1 VSDRELLLVDD
12 EANILKALQRLLRRD
27 GYTILLANS
36 GEEALQLLL
45 EKKVGVIISDHRM
58 PAMTGTELLAK
69 VKDLYPDTTRIV
81 LSGFSDIDSIT
92 EAINQGNIYKF
103 LAKPWD
109 DAEIRTTVQEAFE
122 RFELRAE
129 NTRLTEELKQA
140 NIALEQKNV
149 ETSGLLEQVVNHN
162 SDAII
167 VVNKERQVVFSNP
180 SALSLL
186 IDHYRVL
193 EGDQFAMPFQ
203 ENQIIQ
209 QRLER
214 PGRPDLLLEV
224 RSIMIK
230 HEGEPAFLVTLHDIS
245 AIECIYE
252 QKQRSE
258 ANLSKI
264 IQQIFGIIN
273 ANVKKIDTYTALH
286 EERVSCLAAVI
297 GEQMELSDEEIDG
310 LKIAGLIH
318 DIGKLYAPLGILN
331 RPGPMTEAER
341 LVVQQHTDIG
351 GELVS
356 NIDFP
361 WPIQQIVGQHHE
373 RLDGTGY
380 PLGLS
385 GEQIILE
392 SRIMAVADVVVAMV
406 SERPYRNACSIDEV
420 FTMLKQESGTKFD
433 SEVVDS
439 CISVV
444 ESGCLVWLK

>member
-1 VSDRELLLVDD
+1 MSDRKLLLVDD

-27 GYTILLANS
+27 GYTILLANN
-36 GEEALQLLL
+36 GAEALQLLL
-45 EKKVGVIISDHRM
+45 ENNIGVIIADHRM
-58 PAMTGTELLAK
+58 PAMTGTELLSQ

-92 EAINQGNIYKF
+92 EVINQGNIYKF

-129 NTRLTEELKQA
+129 NTRLTKELKQA
-140 NIALEQKNV
+140 NAALEQENV
-149 ETSGLLEQVVNHN
+149 EASSLLEQVVNHN

-167 VVNKERQVVFSNP
+167 VVNKDRKVIFSNP

-209 QRLER
+209 QRLQR

-230 HEGEPAFLVTLHDIS
+230 HEGQLAFLVSLHDIS
-245 AIECIYE
+245 AIECIYQ

-258 ANLSKI
+258 ANLSKV
-264 IQQIFGIIN
+264 IQQVFRIIN
-273 ANVKKIDTYTALH
+273 ANVMQIDVYTALH
-286 EERVSCLAAVI
+286 EERVSCLAAAI
-297 GEQMELSDEEIDG
+297 GEQMELNDEEIDS

-318 DIGKLYAPLGILN
+318 DIGKAYVPLDILN

-341 LVVQQHTDIG
+341 LIVQQHTGIG
-351 GELVS
+351 EALVS
-356 NIDFP
+356 KVDLP
-361 WPIQQIVGQHHE
+361 WPIKQIVGQHHE
-373 RLDGTGY
+373 RLDGSGY

-385 GEQIILE
+385 GQHIILE
-392 SRIMAVADVVVAMV
+392 SRIMAVADVAAAMV
-406 SERPYRNACSIDEV
+406 SDRPYRNAYSIDEV
-420 FTMLKQESGTKFD
+420 FSMLKQKSGIKFD
-433 SEVVDS
+433 ADVVTACIKVSEQ
-439 CISVV
+439 
-444 ESGCLVWLK
+444 GCFTWFK